1 MKGNNGE
8 LISSIG
14 VDDGVLISP
23 RSDFTEITCSSV
35 LLEVMVTLLL
45 MEQSIAFIP

>member
-1 MKGNNGE
+1 MKGNNSE

-14 VDDGVLISP
+14 IEEGILISP
-23 RSDFTEITCSSV
+23 RSDFTEITGSSV
-35 LLEVMVTLLL
+35 LLEVMVILLL

>member
-8 LISSIG
+8 LISSIDIDEG
-14 VDDGVLISP
+14 ILISP